1 MRKLTLT
8 LCAVLLALPIGV
20 ALAADA
26 TGTWTGD
33 VGGPGGGGMTITF
46 HFKQDGAKLTGTVD
60 VPQAQPVEISDG
72 KVDGNKVSFVL
83 KIEFGGDSMKIT
95 HEGTIEG
102 DEMKLNTKM
111 EGGPGNGTGGPLTLK
126 RSK

>member
-8 LCAVLLALPIGV
+8 LCAILLLLSAGS

-26 TGTWTGD
+26 TGTWTGQF
-33 VGGPGGGGMTITF
+33 GPDGGMTLTF

-60 VPQAQPVEISDG
+60 PPQGGEPLQIADG

-83 KIEFGGDSMKIT
+83 KVDFGGDSMKIT

>member
-8 LCAVLLALPIGV
+8 FCAIALMMAAGT
-20 ALAADA
+20 AMAADA
-26 TGTWTGD
+26 SGTWVGQTG
-33 VGGPGGGGMTITF
+33 GAGGGGMTITF

-60 VPQAQPVEISDG
+60 VPQADPVPIGDG
-72 KVDGNKVSFVL
+72 KVDGNKVSFTL
-83 KIEFGGDSMKIT
+83 KIEFGGETMKIT
-95 HEGTIEG
+95 HEGAFAG

-111 EGGPGNGTGGPLTLK
+111 EGGPASGTGGPLTLT

>member
-8 LCAVLLALPIGV
+8 LCAVLLALLVGS

-26 TGTWTGD
+26 TGTWIGQ
-33 VGGPGGGGMTITF
+33 VGGPDGGMTLTF

-60 VPQAQPVEISDG
+60 GPQGGEPLQIGDG
-72 KVDGNKVSFVL
+72 KVDGNKISFVL
-83 KIEFGGDSMKIT
+83 KIEFGGDTMKIT
-95 HEGTIEG
+95 HDGTFEG

-111 EGGPGNGTGGPLTLK
+111 EGGPGGGGGGPLTLK